1 MTTRLKSACKAGILV
16 AACVSLAICSSCSD
30 EEVMN
35 GSGQSDKLS
44 FGVSLSDKWETA
56 SKTRSTAGETP
67 ERSTFKFDGSD
78 LWLIATSG
86 ESMDSTLFT
95 KPEKTQTRA
104 AAVTPGSFYDS
115 FGVYAYVYEG
125 DDWTSGQN
133 VKPYFTAEKVTQSS
147 GDLWTTSPAR
157 FWPGE
162 QYQMHFFAYAPYDI
176 TENIS
181 VNDDNTPVL
190 AYTVPEKVADQKDL
204 IVATADVQG
213 NHNSSVSLR
222 FGHILTAVKVK
233 AAEGV
238 SGTITKVALTGI
250 RNTGNYTFGGTE
262 WSGVDGSVSFVQE
275 FDPGKELDGSEG
287 TFVVDG
293 DNTFMM
299 IPQVLADEA
308 QIEVVYK
315 DAQTSTERTL
325 TASIAGHKWPF
336 CTTVIYKISTTSIEI
351 IPILEVTPP
360 SDIYHA
366 GYQQS
371 YKVTSYVTQGDEQR
385 LVGWTTEFVEGDEE
399 SGYTVIE
406 RPDWL
411 TTFTTEDNEG
421 STTAKTYT
429 VNASPQTGVFQDNE
443 HTLAL
448 RQTASISGP
457 NPYNLSNAT
466 GVSEVERTANCY
478 VINAPGTYS
487 LPLVYGNAIDK
498 EKNPNSPYYNTSAYT
513 SNNSGSR
520 VLKTF
525 FNHRGEAITDP
536 YIYNNDNCTPA
547 SAKLIWQDAENLLSD
562 IRLSSDN
569 HSLVFT
575 VNQATIAE
583 GNAVVAVCDASDEV
597 MWSWHIWV
605 TDYKLG
611 TDLKTITNSGTHTML
626 PYNLGW
632 CNGTIRTFAARSVKV
647 RFTQNETGAQQVI
660 TVTQAYG
667 EDIFRGTQLFYE
679 WGRKDPMLPWEGIS
693 IGSSI
698 NKTWY
703 DASGTSST
711 DLSTASWETGRTTI
725 INGILNP
732 GTYCRNTEM
741 DNTYFNLWAVDNSSD
756 SKTLATSTKTVYDP
770 CPVGY
775 KVPLLNAFGTFSTS
789 TGEYDG
795 SESKKGWNFNCNEG
809 TVFFPITGNR
819 IQSSGGLQ
827 YTGTRGYYW
836 SAVPYEAARSYQL
849 HIQPTYVNKNTISN
863 RAWGSAVRPVQE

>member
-78 LWLIATSG
+78 LWLIATS
-86 ESMDSTLFT
+86 EASMDSTLFT
-95 KPEKTQTRA
+95 KPRKTQTRA
-104 AAVTPGSFYDS
+104 AAVTPERFYDS

-162 QYQMHFFAYAPYDI
+162 QYRMHFFAYAPYDI
-176 TENIS
+176 TENVS
-181 VNDDNTPVL
+181 VNDDNTPAL
-190 AYTVPEKVADQKDL
+190 AYIVPEKVADQKDL

-250 RNTGNYTFGGTE
+250 KNTGKYTFGGTE

-325 TASIAGHKWPF
+325 TASIAGHEWPF
-336 CTTVIYKISTTSIEI
+336 GTTVIYKISTTSIEI
-351 IPILEVTPP
+351 IPVLEVAPP

-366 GYQQS
+366 GYKES

-385 LVGWTTEFVEGDEE
+385 PVGWTTEFVEGDEE
-399 SGYTVIE
+399 NGYTVIE

-421 STTAKTYT
+421 STTAKPYS
-429 VNASPQTGVFQDNE
+429 VNASAQTGVFQDNE

-448 RQTASISGP
+448 RNTASISGP

-466 GVSEVERTANCY
+466 GASEVERTANCY

-498 EKNPNSPYYNTSAYT
+498 EKNPNSPYHNTLAYIST
-513 SNNSGSR
+513 NSGSK
-520 VLKTF
+520 VLQTF
-525 FNHRGEAITDP
+525 LNHTGETITNP

-562 IRLSSDN
+562 IKLSSDN

-583 GNAVVAVCDASDEV
+583 GNAVVAVCDASGEV

-611 TDLKTITNSGTHTML
+611 TDLKTVTNSGTHTML

-632 CNGTIRTFAARSVKV
+632 CNGTIRTFAERSVKV
-647 RFTQNETGAQQVI
+647 RFTQNETGAQKVI

-667 EDIFRGTQLFYE
+667 KDIIRGTQPFYQ
-679 WGRKDPMLPWEGIS
+679 WGRKDPMLPWDGIS
-693 IGSSI
+693 STH

-703 DASGTSST
+703 DASGTSSA
-711 DLSTASWETGRTTI
+711 DLSTDSWDTDHTAI

-732 GTYCRNTEM
+732 GTYCENILM
-741 DNTYFNLWAVDNSSD
+741 DNKYYNLWAVDNSST
-756 SKTLATSTKTVYDP
+756 SMSTSTKTVYDP

-775 KVPLLNAFGTFSTS
+775 KVPLLNAFGTFGSY
-789 TGEYDG
+789 TGEYD
-795 SESKKGWNFNCNEG
+795 ENEKGLYFTCAEG
-809 TVFFPITGNR
+809 KVFFPITGNR
-819 IQSSGGLQ
+819 IQDSGVLQ
-827 YTGTRGYYW
+827 FTGTRGYYW
-836 SAVPYEAARSYQL
+836 SAVPYEAARSYQFQ
-849 HIQPTYVNKNTISN
+849 IQYSGYVKLETISN

>member
-104 AAVTPGSFYDS
+104 AAVTTGSFYDS

-133 VKPYFTAEKVTQSS
+133 VKPYFTAEKVTQS
-147 GDLWTTSPAR
+147 GGGLWTTSPTR

-162 QYQMHFFAYAPYDI
+162 QYRMHFFACAPHDI
-176 TENIS
+176 TQKVT
-181 VNDDNTPVL
+181 VNDNTPEL
-190 AYTVPEKVADQKDL
+190 AYTVPDDVKDQKDL

-213 NHNSSVSLR
+213 NYNSSVPLK
-222 FGHILTAVKVK
+222 FKHILTAVKVK

-250 RNTGNYTFGGTE
+250 KNTGNYTFGETE

-275 FDPGKELDGSEG
+275 FDPGKELDGSGE
-287 TFVVDG
+287 TFVVDD

-308 QIEVVYK
+308 RIEVVYK

-325 TASIAGHKWPF
+325 TASIAGHEWPF
-336 CTTVIYKISTTSIEI
+336 ATTVIYKISTTSIE
-351 IPILEVTPP
+351 PVLEVTPP
-360 SDIYHA
+360 LDIHYT
-366 GYQQS
+366 GDQKS
-371 YKVTSYVTQGDEQR
+371 YTVTSYVTRGNGQR
-385 LVGWTTEFVEGDEE
+385 PVGWTTEFVEGDEE
-399 SGYTVIE
+399 SGYTVIKK
-406 RPDWL
+406 PDWL

-421 STTAKTYT
+421 STTAKSYWA
-429 VNASPQTGVFQDNE
+429 NASMQTGVIQDNR
-443 HTLAL
+443 HTLVL
-448 RQTASISGP
+448 RNTASISGP

-466 GVSEVERTANCY
+466 GASEVERTANCY

-498 EKNPNSPYYNTSAYT
+498 EKNPTSPYHNTSAYI
-513 SNNSGSR
+513 SKGSGSK
-520 VLKTF
+520 VLRTF
-525 FNHRGEAITDP
+525 FNHAGEAITDP
-536 YIYNNDNCTPA
+536 YIYKNNNCMPA
-547 SAKLIWQDAENLLSD
+547 SVKLIWQDAENLVSD
-562 IRLSSDN
+562 IKFSSDE

-583 GNAVVAVCDASDEV
+583 GNAVVAVCDASDKV

-611 TDLKTITNSGTHTML
+611 DDLKTVTNSGIHTML

-632 CNGTIRTFAARSVKV
+632 CNGTIKTFAERSVKV
-647 RFTQNETGAQQVI
+647 RFTQNETGKQRVI

-667 EDIFRGTQLFYE
+667 EETIRGTQPFYQ
-679 WGRKDPMLPWEGIS
+679 WGRKDPMLPWDGTS
-693 IGSSI
+693 GTA

-711 DLSTASWETGRTTI
+711 SLSTASWSSKEVITA
-725 INGILNP
+725 GILNP
-732 GTYCRNTEM
+732 GTYCTNNRM
-741 DNTYFNLWAVDNSSD
+741 DNTYYNLWAADNNSNSG
-756 SKTLATSTKTVYDP
+756 TLATSTKTVYDP

-775 KVPLLNAFGTFSTS
+775 KVPLLDAFGTFESYI
-789 TGEYDG
+789 GEYD
-795 SESKKGWNFNCNEG
+795 EDEKGLYFTCAEG
-809 TVFFPITGNR
+809 KVFFPLTGYRN
-819 IQSSGGLQ
+819 QSSGQ
-827 YTGTRGYYW
+827 VYFNSTGTHGYYW
-836 SAVPYEAARSYQL
+836 SAVPNNAYQGLQFQIQYTGYVKVKTITYRS
-849 HIQPTYVNKNTISN
+849 
-863 RAWGSAVRPVQE
+863 WGSAVRPVQEN